1 MRIPSRDAGMRRRDF
16 LGVLSGAVAA
26 WPLGARA
33 QQPMPVIGF
42 LYAASGLASEPRLA
56 AYRDGLAKDG
66 YTEGQNVVILKIGA
80 DGKLDRLP
88 SLAADLVGRQVN
100 VIVTPQS
107 SVAATAAHNA
117 TKTIPIVFSVT
128 VNPVRLGLVASLAR
142 PGGNATGVN
151 SFSTELAT
159 KRLGLLRELL

>member
-1 MRIPSRDAGMRRRDF
+1 MRRRDF
-16 LGVLSGAVAA
+16 LGVLSGAVAV

-56 AYRDGLAKDG
+56 AFRDGLAKNG

-80 DGKLDRLP
+80 EGKLDRLP
-88 SLAADLVGRQVN
+88 SLAADLVRRQVN

-107 SVAATAAHNA
+107 SVAATAA
-117 TKTIPIVFSVT
+117 
-128 VNPVRLGLVASLAR
+128 
-142 PGGNATGVN
+142 
-151 SFSTELAT
+151 
-159 KRLGLLRELL
+159 